1 MALRRYRV
9 LASPPQDYRELY
21 EKAVRAHALLPLD
34 PESGRAEEKSIGWCS
49 LFDENDLDLHFSK
62 FFVDGRIL
70 LSLRIDTLKP
80 PAAEVKRLLKQRQRE
95 IESQRK
101 EPLSA
106 SALREL
112 KDMIVLDLRRR
123 TPPKTRTVDMLWL
136 LDAQRLY
143 FFSHSK
149 SVNEAFLRLFAETFN
164 LGIDTE
170 GPGLWAKNFAEAAGL
185 EKLLGRARPTVEL
198 LGGFVG
204 LRPCPRSDSV
214 EDAWNK

>member
-9 LASPPQDYRELY
+9 LAAPPTDFRELY
-21 EKAVRAHALLPLD
+21 EKAVRAHALVPLN

-49 LFDENDLDLHFSK
+49 VFDENDLDLTFSK
-62 FFVDGRIL
+62 FFVDGRIV

-95 IESQRK
+95 LEAQRQ

-112 KDMIVLDLRRR
+112 KEMITVDLRRR
-123 TPPKTRTVDMLWL
+123 TPPKSRTVDMLWQL
-136 LDAQRLY
+136 EAQRLY

-149 SVNEAFLRLFAETFN
+149 SFNEAFLRLYAETFN
-164 LGIDTE
+164 LGIDVE
-170 GPGLWAKNFAEAAGL
+170 GPSFWARELGDAEGLSKP
-185 EKLLGRARPTVEL
+185 LGRAKPTVEL

-204 LRPCPRSDSV
+204 LRPCPRASEI
-214 EDAWNK
+214 EDVWNK

>member
-9 LASPPQDYRELY
+9 LAAPPADFRELY
-21 EKAVRAHALLPLD
+21 EKAVRAHTLIPLD
-34 PESGRAEEKSIGWCS
+34 PESGRAEEKSLGWCS
-49 LFDENDLDLHFSK
+49 LYDENDLDLHFSK
-62 FFVDGRIL
+62 FFIDGRIL
-70 LSLRIDTLKP
+70 LSLRVDTLKP

-95 IESQRK
+95 LEAQRK

-123 TPPKTRTVDMLWL
+123 TPPKTRTVDMLWSL
-136 LDAQRLY
+136 EEQRLY

-149 SVNEAFLRLFAETFN
+149 SFNEAFLGLFAQTFN
-164 LGIDTE
+164 IGIDLE
-170 GPGLWAKNFAEAAGL
+170 GPGFWARVFAEGEDL
-185 EKLLGRARPTVEL
+185 TKPLNRTRPTAEL

-204 LRPCPRSDSV
+204 LRPCPRAHDV
-214 EDAWNK
+214 EDAWTQ